1 MFGRRSIKVDIKWLK
16 TFVVAAGFE
25 NFRKASEELYL
36 TQPAISKHI
45 KRLEEHL
52 QIDLFE
58 RSGKKVILT
67 DAGHHFLPFCRRA
80 DFKL

>member
-1 MFGRRSIKVDIKWLK
+1 MDIRWLK
-16 TFVVAAGFE
+16 TFVVAAEFE
-25 NFRKASEELYL
+25 NLRKASEELYL

-52 QIDLFE
+52 QIGLFE

-67 DAGHHFLPFCRRA
+67 DAGHYFLPFCQKA
-80 DFKL
+80 NFKL